1 MSDSLLQVTDDEG
14 ENGEG
19 TGTIDRH
26 GRLADLYRHR
36 GVPAGLIF
44 ILDPSGS
51 GIGFSPELLEGTPFS
66 NYLLPGTFLFAVNG
80 VATLVGGVLSFF
92 RHRYAGELAVALGVL
107 LIAWIVIQVAMI
119 GLAHWLQPLY
129 FGLGVVELVLG
140 VLVWKNTD
148 RQSASGWAAFPCK
161 DRTPRH
167 ER

>member
-1 MSDSLLQVTDDEG
+1 MKEKTGKGRGLSIAMGALQIFIG
-14 ENGEG
+14 IG
-19 TGTIDRH
+19 
-26 GRLADLYRHR
+26 

-66 NYLLPGTFLFAVNG
+66 NYLLPAIFLFAVNG
-80 VATLVGGVLSFF
+80 VATLVGGLLSFF
-92 RHRYAGELAVALGVL
+92 RHRYAGEVAVALGVL

-119 GLAHWLQPLY
+119 GLVHWLQPLY

-148 RQSASGWAAFPCK
+148 RQSASG
-161 DRTPRH
+161 
-167 ER
+167 

>member
-1 MSDSLLQVTDDEG
+1 MKEKTGKGRGLSIALGVLQTFIG
-14 ENGEG
+14 IG
-19 TGTIDRH
+19 
-26 GRLADLYRHR
+26 

-51 GIGFSPELLEGTPFS
+51 GMGFSPELLEGTPFS
-66 NYLLPGTFLFAVNG
+66 NYLLPGIFLFAVNG

-92 RHRYAGELAVALGVL
+92 RHRYAGEVAVALGVL

-119 GLAHWLQPLY
+119 GLVHWLQPLC